1 MLLYKSIAMPSIVK
15 LEGGQFVIAEK
26 KAEDFKSWLL
36 LVALYST
43 TLFIIRSN
51 FHLLSKMMKKK

>member
-1 MLLYKSIAMPSIVK
+1 MPSIVK